1 MKRAML
7 IASSEFSPDSGIE
20 PLRFPLNDVAALEVT
35 LRSDDFGFEVEKLIN
50 APQSV
55 AAEKLEA
62 WISKAD
68 YDDLMLIY
76 FSGHGKLSRA
86 RELFLTCA
94 NTKSTSLIATGL
106 KYTLLTDL
114 IREHSLQKVTI
125 ILDCCY
131 AGRAVEG
138 QRGDAR
144 DAVEEKVRELVDPGS
159 GIFFLGASGKNQ
171 TAEEREIDGHGR
183 LTKQIIEG
191 LSSGDADID
200 GDGNISAK
208 DLSTYV
214 KQQFRKQHADQEP
227 IEAGAYQDELILGSK
242 SAQAN

>member
-1 MKRAML
+1 
-7 IASSEFSPDSGIE
+7 
-20 PLRFPLNDVAALEVT
+20 VT

-227 IEAGAYQDELILGSK
+227 IEAGAYQGELILGSK

>member
-114 IREHSLQKVTI
+114 IREHSLQKSRLSWTVAMRGVPSRVS
-125 ILDCCY
+125 
-131 AGRAVEG
+131 AGM
-138 QRGDAR
+138 
-144 DAVEEKVRELVDPGS
+144 
-159 GIFFLGASGKNQ
+159 LGTPSK
-171 TAEEREIDGHGR
+171 
-183 LTKQIIEG
+183 
-191 LSSGDADID
+191 
-200 GDGNISAK
+200 
-208 DLSTYV
+208 
-214 KQQFRKQHADQEP
+214 RK
-227 IEAGAYQDELILGSK
+227 SV
-242 SAQAN
+242 N